1 MKLKLLLPLILIAN
15 ICFGNSIDALR
26 GVAKKDTFFPIKEN
40 PGYYGAQYTDQQIYA
55 LMFGAGAPSTRST
68 VDIKSAQQF
77 GYATFT
83 ARLAYMYNTLGM
95 RQNVLFA
102 DANPFN
108 GTYTGQSTK
117 TTAGGNRS
125 WMPSG
130 LFANPFNPDSSI
142 NATNVWATYIGNLIT
157 NYGAFFTYLQVW
169 NEPDFSYTSD
179 AYLTSAQSATSWQVR
194 KPTPDE
200 LPNMYDSLED
210 YVQLCKVARQVA
222 NHLQPSLKII
232 TGGLGYAWFYQWCLR
247 AGISSW
253 VDVVDFHEYPFY
265 QWTYCNWNG
274 TACGTGGAMRNSD
287 MAAHLVDSAMNYF
300 RQIETNEA
308 ATHKPFSSTEIA
320 IPRWSFPLNTSSAA
334 FPNNKQ
340 FGSNATQENFLIKSI
355 NVLMQDTLIFYT
367 AYQTGEGANFDDVSS
382 GNPFVAMGLYNNL
395 TAAGVVGHE
404 VKTPQGLALT
414 AFQRLFSNYKI
425 NLTKPT
431 LNTGTLGAEWDSSTN
446 KAYCVW
452 AVTTHD
458 TLESGSGT
466 FALPNGL
473 TFKEYDR
480 EGNLITASISGTVN
494 ISAAPVYLFQIA
506 GATNNPPTV
515 SAGANQ
521 NLSATSGT
529 LTGTAV
535 ANTGSITSTAWTET
549 SGPNTAT
556 ITTPASLTTT
566 ITGLITGTYVFK
578 LTATNSVP
586 LSASANTTVTVTIAP
601 IAPTA
606 VITPSATSVQL
617 PLDSVSLNGA
627 ASHDNNVG
635 GTITSY
641 KWTQVSGP
649 TSTIRLPSG
658 TSTFVVM
665 PTAGTYVYQLIV
677 TNSGGI
683 QSAGTTV
690 SISVIPATLLP
701 LTAVIAASGI
711 ITLPVTTVV
720 LNGTGS
726 IEPNANSGITTWTWQ
741 LITVPAGSGA
751 SIQAPSQSITN
762 LVNAIPGVYTVK
774 LTIRDTNNLTASV
787 TVTITVN
794 SNMLIGSPKI
804 VKSVH

>member
-1 MKLKLLLPLILIAN
+1 MKFRLLLPLILICN
-15 ICFGNSIDALR
+15 ICFGRNNF
-26 GVAKKDTFFPIKEN
+26 AKVGDTLFPIKEN
-40 PGYYGAQYTDQQIYA
+40 PGYYGAQYTDQQIYT
-55 LMFGAGAPSTRST
+55 LMFGGGAPSTRST
-68 VDIKSAQQF
+68 VDIKSAQAPYN
-77 GYATFT
+77 YATYT

-102 DANPFN
+102 DANPYN
-108 GTYTGQSTK
+108 GVYVGQSDSL
-117 TTAGGNRS
+117 TTGGNRA
-125 WMPSG
+125 WTPTG
-130 LFANPFNPDSSI
+130 LYANPFNGDSSI

-157 NYGAFFTYLQVW
+157 NYGAYFDYIQCW

-194 KPTPDE
+194 EPTPDE
-200 LPNMYDSLED
+200 LPNLYTTLED
-210 YVQLCKVARQVA
+210 YVQLCKITRQVC
-222 NHLQPSLKII
+222 NHLKPSLKVI

-247 AGISSW
+247 RGIAQW

-265 QWTYCNWNG
+265 QWTYCLWTG
-274 TACGTGGAMRNSD
+274 SACSTTGGAMRNSD

-300 RQIETNEA
+300 RQIETNES

-320 IPRWSFPLNTSSAA
+320 VPRWSFPLNTSSAA
-334 FPNNKQ
+334 FPNNKD
-340 FGSNATQENFLIKSI
+340 FGSNAMQENFLIKSI

-367 AYQTGEGANFDDVSS
+367 AYQTGEGANYQDVSS
-382 GNPFVAMGLYNNL
+382 GNPFVAMGLYDNL
-395 TAAGVVGHE
+395 SAAGVVGHE

-414 AFQRLFSNYKI
+414 AFQNLFGNYKI

-458 TLESGSGT
+458 TVESGSGT
-466 FALPNGL
+466 FALPAGL

-480 EGNLITASISGTVN
+480 EGNLLSASISGTVN
-494 ISAAPVYLFQIA
+494 LSAAPVYLFQIA
-506 GATNNPPTV
+506 GATNLPPTV
-515 SAGANQ
+515 TPGANQ

-535 ANTGSITSTAWTET
+535 ANTGSITSTAWTQV
-549 SGPNTAT
+549 SGPNTAA

-586 LSASANTTVTVTIAP
+586 LSASNNTTVTVSIAP
-601 IAPTA
+601 VAPTA
-606 VITPSATSVQL
+606 VITPSATTVQL

-627 ASHDNNVG
+627 GSHDNNTG

-649 TSTIRLPSG
+649 TSTIRLPSAV
-658 TSTFVVM
+658 TTNVIM
-665 PTAGTYVYQLIV
+665 PTAGTYVYQLVV

-683 QSAGTTV
+683 TSAATTV
-690 SISVIPATLLP
+690 SISVTPAVLLP
-701 LTAVIAASGI
+701 ITAVIMASGI

-720 LNGTGS
+720 LNGTAS
-726 IEPNANSGITTWTWQ
+726 TEPNANSGINSWQWQ

-751 SIQAPSQSITN
+751 SIQSPTQSITN
-762 LVNAIPGVYTVK
+762 LVNAIPGTYTIK
-774 LTIRDTNNLTASV
+774 LTIRDTNNLTNSV
-787 TVTITVN
+787 TATITVN
-794 SNMLIGSPKI
+794 SNQILTNKV